1 MSSTE
6 LWDGLPSVSRTVLAR
21 VFPAELSAELLG
33 EFADELQAVLPT
45 EPSTVLCPVL
55 SGLLLDEL
63 PTVLPGTFLD
73 VPLPTLWVQLA
84 TCLSLTFV
92 AAVDSAQAE
101 ADTWTL

>member
-6 LWDGLPSVSRTVLAR
+6 LWNGLSSVSRTMLAR

-55 SGLLLDEL
+55 SGLLSAEL
-63 PTVLPGTFLD
+63 PMELSPVL
-73 VPLPTLWVQLA
+73 
-84 TCLSLTFV
+84 
-92 AAVDSAQAE
+92 
-101 ADTWTL
+101 